1 MGYFF
6 SQSRIFYSSDSQVFL
21 YYKVTHTAI
30 KYEFFKPVDIFC
42 TFCNQLLL
50 FPTARTT
57 RRRNLMLVVGN
68 KISVLGGYILPVKSC
83 AFFQGI
89 LKAKV
94 L

>member
-1 MGYFF
+1 MEK
-6 SQSRIFYSSDSQVFL
+6 SSITVLSQVFL

-30 KYEFFKPVDIFC
+30 KSEFFKPVDF
-42 TFCNQLLL
+42 FDLSVNKLLL

-68 KISVLGGYILPVKSC
+68 KISVLGAYILPVKSC
-83 AFFQGI
+83 GFFQGI